1 MGTLFLM
8 ALSCDEEWKNYN
20 EVVKTSSVR
29 CLEVVVEKG
38 CSPIVVAV
46 DDNVDVEPVENLTQ
60 DEALQPVV
68 VRELDRS
75 FELDTLND
83 EFDVETF
90 AEDNGNGDGTYD
102 IDDIQRMTKL
112 MLPQRTK
119 MTLLQGQVLF

>member
-1 MGTLFLM
+1 M

-29 CLEVVVEKG
+29 CLEVVVKKG
-38 CSPIVVAV
+38 CSPFVVDV
-46 DDNVDVEPVENLTQ
+46 DDNVDVEPIENLTQ

-112 MLPQRTK
+112 MLPQWTK

>member
-1 MGTLFLM
+1 M

-38 CSPIVVAV
+38 CSPFVVDV
-46 DDNVDVEPVENLTQ
+46 DDNVDVEPIENLTQ

-68 VRELDRS
+68 GRELDRS

-83 EFDVETF
+83 EFNVETF

-112 MLPQRTK
+112 MLPQWTK

>member
-1 MGTLFLM
+1 M

-38 CSPIVVAV
+38 CSPFVVDV
-46 DDNVDVEPVENLTQ
+46 DDNVDVEPIENLTQ

-112 MLPQRTK
+112 MLPQWTK

>member
-38 CSPIVVAV
+38 CSPFVVDV
-46 DDNVDVEPVENLTQ
+46 DDNVDVEPIENLTQ

-68 VRELDRS
+68 GRELDRS

-112 MLPQRTK
+112 MLPQWTK

>member
-1 MGTLFLM
+1 MLM
-8 ALSCDEEWKNYN
+8 SLSCDDEWKNYV
-20 EVVKTSSVR
+20 EVVMSSSVR
-29 CLEVVVEKG
+29 CFEVIVEKG
-38 CSPIVVAV
+38 SNRSVVAV
-46 DDNVDVEPVENLTQ
+46 DDSVDVEPVENLTQ

-112 MLPQRTK
+112 MLPQWTK
-119 MTLLQGQVLF
+119 MT

>member
-20 EVVKTSSVR
+20 EIVKTSSDR

-38 CSPIVVAV
+38 CSPFVVDV
-46 DDNVDVEPVENLTQ
+46 DDNVDVEPIENLTQ

-102 IDDIQRMTKL
+102 IEIYR
-112 MLPQRTK
+112 
-119 MTLLQGQVLF
+119 G

>member
-1 MGTLFLM
+1 
-8 ALSCDEEWKNYN
+8 
-20 EVVKTSSVR
+20 
-29 CLEVVVEKG
+29 
-38 CSPIVVAV
+38 V
-46 DDNVDVEPVENLTQ
+46 DDNVDVEPIENLTQ

-68 VRELDRS
+68 GRELDRS

-112 MLPQRTK
+112 MLPQWTK

>member
-38 CSPIVVAV
+38 CSPFVVDV
-46 DDNVDVEPVENLTQ
+46 DDNVDVEPIENLTQ

-112 MLPQRTK
+112 MLPQWTK

>member
-38 CSPIVVAV
+38 CSPFVVAV

-83 EFDVETF
+83 EFNVETF
-90 AEDNGNGDGTYD
+90 AEDNDNGDGTYD
-102 IDDIQRMTKL
+102 IEIYR
-112 MLPQRTK
+112 
-119 MTLLQGQVLF
+119 G

>member
-38 CSPIVVAV
+38 CSPFVVDV
-46 DDNVDVEPVENLTQ
+46 DDNVDVEPIENLTQ

-68 VRELDRS
+68 GRELDRS

>member
-1 MGTLFLM
+1 M

-38 CSPIVVAV
+38 CSPFVVDV
-46 DDNVDVEPVENLTQ
+46 DDNVDVEPIENLTQ

-83 EFDVETF
+83 EFNVETF

-112 MLPQRTK
+112 MLPQWTK